1 MPDRTFCSSDAEEMP
16 ESGISHI
23 EKRSTVVFERSSGVR
38 ENAELSDSHISDR
51 WTGWLHLMPILLI
64 FHSKY
69 NYKA

>member
-51 WTGWLHLMPILLI
+51 WTG
-64 FHSKY
+64 
-69 NYKA
+69 